1 MSFNFFNKP
10 LKHRPRFNVFDL
22 KTLIEG
28 EILLRTDCKYT
39 HYFLIVISG
48 YTLHSASIEYL
59 CPLIMNHYYA
69 VIMAG
74 GVGTRF
80 WPMSTTQH
88 PKQFLDILGTGRTLL
103 QQTYDRMLKIC
114 PPDHI
119 YVVTSTIYEELVQ
132 KQLGNLPK
140 DNILTEPSRKNTAPC
155 VAYASY
161 KIHKKDPQ
169 AITIVAPSDHM
180 VKKEDVFVKAIQ
192 SCFSKA
198 EQENCLITL
207 GIKPTRP
214 DTGYGYIQFI
224 QSDKKEADK
233 RIHKVKTFTEKPN
246 LEMATFFMES
256 GDFLWNS
263 GIFIWSTRSILEAL
277 ETHDPELAL
286 LFKEGWDNFNTPQEK
301 AFINEVYSTCTNI
314 SIDYSVMEKAS
325 NVYVRASIFGWSDL
339 GTWGSLYTHIDKDEN
354 KNALVGKNIIN
365 YDSHNCIVHV
375 PKDKLVVIQ
384 GLEDYI
390 VVESE
395 GILMICKKQDEQ
407 QIRNFVNDV
416 KVKKGERFV

>member
-1 MSFNFFNKP
+1 MYFGRRK
-10 LKHRPRFNVFDL
+10 D
-22 KTLIEG
+22 T
-28 EILLRTDCKYT
+28 Y
-39 HYFLIVISG
+39 YFLIQHITPFLP
-48 YTLHSASIEYL
+48 YAFNQYL
-59 CPLIMNHYYA
+59 CRLIMNHYYA

-88 PKQFLDILGTGRTLL
+88 PKQFLDVMGTGRTLL
-103 QQTYDRMLKIC
+103 QQTFDRMRKTC
-114 PPDHI
+114 PVDQI
-119 YVVTSTIYEELVQ
+119 YIVTSTIYEGLVQ
-132 KQLGNLPK
+132 QQLPEIPVE
-140 DNILTEPSRKNTAPC
+140 NILSEPSRKNTAPC

-161 KIHKKDPQ
+161 KIHKKDPK
-169 AITIVAPSDHM
+169 AITVVAPSDHM
-180 VKKEDVFVKAIQ
+180 VKKEDVFVKAIKA
-192 SCFSKA
+192 CFEKA
-198 EQENCLITL
+198 EQQNCLITL

-224 QSDKKEADK
+224 QSDQKEKDK

-246 LEMATFFMES
+246 LEMASFFLES

-263 GIFIWSTRSILEAL
+263 GIFIWSTASILEAL
-277 ETHDPELAL
+277 ETHDPELAN
-286 LFKEGWDNFNTPQEK
+286 LFKEGWDTYGTADEQGY
-301 AFINEVYSTCTNI
+301 INAVYSRCKNI

-325 NVYVRASIFGWSDL
+325 NVYVRSSIFGWSDL
-339 GTWGSLYTHIDKDEN
+339 GTWGSLYTHIEKDEN
-354 KNALVGKNIIN
+354 KNAMVGKNIIG
-365 YDSHNCIVHV
+365 YDCHNCIVHV
-375 PKDKLVVIQ
+375 PKDKLVVLQ